1 MVPCRGLAPSLRR
14 AALLLAIAALGPPA
28 TAAASDA
35 KPRARAVRISEPVEI
50 DGRLTEAI
58 WQTPPAFEMP
68 YEVRPGEN
76 TPAAVRTE
84 GWVAYDE
91 RAIYFAFRAHDPDPS
106 AIRARFA
113 DRDRSWGDDM
123 LGVELDT
130 FDDQRR
136 AFEFFVNPLGVQM
149 DMILDDVVGTE
160 DTSWDAIWDSAGRI
174 TAGGYEV
181 EMAIPFAALR
191 FPAGGAPQE
200 WGFEATRIY
209 PRDRRYQVSFA
220 PRDRGRNCFL
230 CGIGRLEGLAGL
242 RPGHA
247 LEITPTVTGARTDQR
262 SPFPDGPWV
271 AGDEEVEAGLTARW
285 GLTPN
290 LTALATL
297 NPDFSQVEA
306 DVAQLEVN
314 TRFALFY
321 PEKRPFFL
329 EGADTFDSATDL
341 VHTRSIAEPAW
352 GAKLAGKQG
361 ANTFGLIVAR
371 DDRTNLLFPGRE
383 GSAVGS
389 LAGENLSTVLRYRR
403 DLGGSSTVGAF
414 YTGREADGYHSRL
427 FGADGLFRVGER
439 HRFRFEAFGSRTRYP
454 EATARRFGQPE
465 GELAG
470 HLLRLKYAYS
480 SREWNGS
487 FEIRDL
493 ADDFRADLGFVP
505 QVGVREYAVDLQ
517 RTYHGDGSG
526 WYDQLYFGGSAEEL
540 RTQDGDLLDREV
552 AAWFEFQGRFQSFL
566 GLRPEWQREVVEG
579 IAFDLFTLD
588 LYGELQPVSWLELG
602 FSADAGDAIDY
613 DGLREGRQVEIEPSA
628 TLHLGRRVRLALSH
642 AFQRFEL
649 PEGRLF
655 EAHLSDLRVTWQFN
669 LRAYVRWVVQYF
681 DLARDPA
688 LYAEAVGASERE
700 WFNQLLFAYK
710 LNPQTVL
717 FLGYSDTA
725 LGEERIDLTRESR
738 TLFVKL
744 GYAWQL

>member
-1 MVPCRGLAPSLRR
+1 
-14 AALLLAIAALGPPA
+14 
-28 TAAASDA
+28 
-35 KPRARAVRISEPVEI
+35 RAVRLAEPVEI

-58 WQTPPAFEMP
+58 WQTAPAFEMP

-91 RAIYFAFRAHDPDPS
+91 RAIYFAFRAHDPDPAS
-106 AIRARFA
+106 IRARFA

-149 DMILDDVVGTE
+149 DMILDDVAGTE
-160 DTSWDAIWDSAGRI
+160 DASWDAIWESAGRI
-174 TAGGYEV
+174 TAEGYEV

-230 CGIGRLEGLAGL
+230 CGIGRLEGLEGL

-247 LEITPTVTGARTDQR
+247 LEITPTVTGSRTDQR
-262 SPFPDGPWV
+262 TPFPEGSWA
-271 AGDEEVEAGLTARW
+271 AGEEEVEAGLTARW
-285 GLTPN
+285 GVTPN
-290 LTALATL
+290 LTALAAL

-306 DVAQLEVN
+306 DVARLEVN

-329 EGADTFDSATDL
+329 EGADTFDSVTDL
-341 VHTRSIAEPAW
+341 VHTRSLADPAW
-352 GAKLAGKQG
+352 GVKLAGKQG
-361 ANTFGLIVAR
+361 ANSLGLIVTR
-371 DDRTNLLFPGRE
+371 DERTNLLFPGRE
-383 GSAVGS
+383 RSAFGS
-389 LAGENLSTVLRYRR
+389 LEGENLSTILRYRR
-403 DLGGSSTVGAF
+403 DLGGSSTLGAF
-414 YTGREADGYHSRL
+414 YTGREGDGYHNRL
-427 FGADGLFRVGER
+427 FGADGLFRSGER
-439 HRFRFEAFGSRTRYP
+439 HRFRFEAFGSGTRYP
-454 EATARRFGQPE
+454 EAIARSFEQPE
-465 GELAG
+465 GELEG

-487 FEIRDL
+487 LEAVDL

-505 QVGVREYAVDLQ
+505 QVGVRMYDANLQ

-526 WYDQLYFGGSAEEL
+526 WYDQLWIGGAAEEV
-540 RTQDGDLLDREV
+540 RTQDGELLVREV
-552 AAWFEFQGRFQSFL
+552 AGWFEVQGRWQSFA
-566 GLRPEWQREVVEG
+566 GVRPEWQREVVEG
-579 IAFDLFTLD
+579 IAFDLFSLD
-588 LYGELQPVSWLELG
+588 LYGQINPASWLELDL
-602 FSADAGDAIDY
+602 SAEVGDAIDY
-613 DGLREGRQVEIEPSA
+613 QGVREGRQVELEPSA
-628 TLHLGRRVRLALSH
+628 TLRLGRHLQVGLSH
-642 AFQRFEL
+642 AYQRFDL
-649 PEGRLF
+649 REGWLF
-655 EAHLSDLRVTWQFN
+655 DAHLSELRATWQYS
-669 LRAYVRWVVQYF
+669 LRSYLRWVRQYF
-681 DLARDPA
+681 DLSRDHAR
-688 LYAEAVGASERE
+688 YAEVVSASERE

-710 LNPQTVL
+710 LNPQTVV
-717 FLGYSDTA
+717 FLGYSDAA
-725 LGEERIDLTRESR
+725 LGDERIDLTRQSR
-738 TLFVKL
+738 TLFLKL

>member
-1 MVPCRGLAPSLRR
+1 MMSCRGLAPSRRR
-14 AALLLAIAALGPPA
+14 AALLLAIAALGLPA
-28 TAAASDA
+28 AGVAADA
-35 KPRARAVRISEPVEI
+35 KPRARAVRIAEPVAI

-68 YEVRPGEN
+68 FEVRPGEN

-91 RAIYFAFRAHDPDPS
+91 RAIYFAFRAHDPDPA

-149 DMILDDVVGTE
+149 DMILDDVTGTE
-160 DTSWDAIWDSAGRI
+160 DESWDAIWESAGRI
-174 TAGGYEV
+174 TPDGYEV

-262 SPFPDGPWV
+262 APFPEGPWV

-285 GLTPN
+285 GVTPN

-329 EGADTFDSATDL
+329 EGVDTFDSATDL

-389 LAGENLSTVLRYRR
+389 LPGENLSTVLRYRR

-454 EATARRFGQPE
+454 EATARRFDQPE

-487 FEIRDL
+487 LEVRDL
-493 ADDFRADLGFVP
+493 TDDFRADLGFVP
-505 QVGVREYAVDLQ
+505 RVGIRAYAADLQ

-526 WYDQLYFGGSAEEL
+526 WYDQLWIGGAAEEL

-579 IAFDLFTLD
+579 VAFDLFTLD
-588 LYGELQPVSWLELG
+588 LHGELQPLSWLEIDL
-602 FSADAGDAIDY
+602 SADVGDAIDY
-613 DGLREGRQVEIEPSA
+613 EGLREGRQLEVEPSA
-628 TLHLGRRVRLALSH
+628 TLRLGRRLQVSASH
-642 AFQRFEL
+642 AYQRFDL

-655 EAHLSDLRVTWQFN
+655 DAHLSELRATWQFN
-669 LRAYVRWVVQYF
+669 LRAYVRWVGQYL

-688 LYAEAVGASERE
+688 LYAEEVGASERE

-725 LGEERIDLTRESR
+725 LGDQRTDLKRESR